1 MARFNEI
8 LTGRH
13 NRFFQK
19 LFSMKG
25 GPPVPQLSSEL
36 QANFDVEDS
45 PIELRFLKGEYIYG
59 LSLVGAVVAAQFSFM
74 QLRNPLTSGVIAIL
88 ERIYVFNTS
97 GPQQYVIQ
105 FGQPGANDGNVGL
118 TRSRDGRQLAKSSLI
133 ASTGNLGAGTQ
144 IGTTIAQ
151 LAVSGANVTERFPN
165 FKEGSLVL
173 TPGDEVR
180 VITLIAA
187 TQGFYSLLWRG
198 RLIEDSE
205 KSGGCS
211 MTSVLT
217 WLISHVLW
225 LTLRVLRGCSP
236 AVHPP
241 SVHVLRK
248 GDYSVV

>member
-1 MARFNEI
+1 VARFNEI

-25 GPPVPQLSSEL
+25 GPPAPQLSTEV
-36 QANFDVEDS
+36 QPNFDVEQG
-45 PIELRFLKGEYIYG
+45 PIETRFLKGEYVYG

-74 QLRNPLTSGVIAIL
+74 QLRNPPSSGVIATVESIFM
-88 ERIYVFNTS
+88 FNIS

-105 FGQPGANDGNVGL
+105 FGQPGANDASIAL
-118 TRSRDGRQLAKSSLI
+118 TRSRDGRQQAKSSII
-133 ASTGNLGAGTQ
+133 ASTGNTTVGTQ

-151 LAVSGANVTERFPN
+151 LGVSGANVTERFP
-165 FKEGSLVL
+165 GVLDGVLVL

-187 TQGFYSLLWRG
+187 TQDFYSFLWRE

-205 KSGGCS
+205 KSG
-211 MTSVLT
+211 
-217 WLISHVLW
+217 
-225 LTLRVLRGCSP
+225 
-236 AVHPP
+236 
-241 SVHVLRK
+241 
-248 GDYSVV
+248 